1 MVEATRREDGWGV
14 VGGEVV
20 DARVLVRQDV
30 REHLEG
36 RVQDDE
42 LCKLASPREL
52 AWIGTPHASLFFG
65 TGLGFAAC
73 AKASK

>member
-1 MVEATRREDGWGV
+1 MVEAPRREGGWRV

-20 DARVLVRQDV
+20 DARVLVGQDV
-30 REHLEG
+30 HEHLEG

-42 LCKLASPREL
+42 LCELASEREL
-52 AWIGTPHASLFFG
+52 AWIRTPHASLFFG

-73 AKASK
+73 EKVSK